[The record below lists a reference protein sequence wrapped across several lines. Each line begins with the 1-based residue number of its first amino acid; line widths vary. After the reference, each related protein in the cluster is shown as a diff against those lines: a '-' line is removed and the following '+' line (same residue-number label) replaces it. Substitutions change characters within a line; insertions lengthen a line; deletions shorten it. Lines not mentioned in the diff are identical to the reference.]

1 MNEITPKRVCRLLEG
16 MCLLDFDTQN
26 QFFNMSGDFIY
37 SAILL
42 RNYVML
48 SNQQLRSI
56 SYQLFIA
63 YLDGSEEE
71 YKIPPAQ
78 NASIKFEFNRIY

>member
-1 MNEITPKRVCRLLEG
+1 
-16 MCLLDFDTQN
+16 
-26 QFFNMSGDFIY
+26 MSGDFIY

-42 RNYVML
+42 RNYVMI

-63 YLDGSEEE
+63 YLDGSETELL
-71 YKIPPAQ
+71 IPSGQ
-78 NASIKFEFNRIY
+78 NASIKFQFSRIY